1 MLVYKVF
8 LLYIQFTAPVPCS
21 NAIDL
26 AILLDASHS
35 LSNLRFRQLKQF
47 VFALAKNFDLSG
59 GTRLGLITFNNKA
72 RLLLA
77 FDETGKQNLEHLEKT
92 LSKERLGKNT
102 RIDLAL
108 QEAYNKLFKQT
119 GSQDNNAKVVILLTD
134 GRSSPR
140 VKDYKPFVEPLKV

>member
-1 MLVYKVF
+1 MTY
-8 LLYIQFTAPVPCS
+8 
-21 NAIDL
+21 
-26 AILLDASHS
+26 
-35 LSNLRFRQLKQF
+35 LRFRQLKQF
-47 VFALAKNFDLSG
+47 VLALVKNINLSG

-77 FDETGKQNLEHLEKT
+77 FDETGKQNLEHLEKI
-92 LSKERLGKNT
+92 LSKERLEMKT
-102 RIDLAL
+102 RTDLAL

-134 GRSSPR
+134 GRSYPR